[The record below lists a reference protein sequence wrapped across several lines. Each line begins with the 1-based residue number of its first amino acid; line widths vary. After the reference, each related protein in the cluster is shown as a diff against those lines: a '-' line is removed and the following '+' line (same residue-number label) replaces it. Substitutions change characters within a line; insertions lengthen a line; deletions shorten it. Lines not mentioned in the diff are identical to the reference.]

1 VLSKACSCLFFFN
14 LLRNALKIDI
24 FSGNSINT
32 SDVRI
37 FSNRVF
43 PVSMFPVLFIT
54 EATIASFIVE
64 GLGAGAERA

>member
-14 LLRNALKIDI
+14 LFRKTLKIDI
-24 FSGNSINT
+24 FSGSSINT
-32 SDVRI
+32 SEVRT
-37 FSNRVF
+37 FSNRIF
-43 PVSMFPVLFIT
+43 PVSMFPVLFIA

>member
-1 VLSKACSCLFFFN
+1 M
-14 LLRNALKIDI
+14 KIDI
-24 FSGNSINT
+24 FSGSSIST

-37 FSNRVF
+37 FSNRIF
-43 PVSMFPVLFIT
+43 PAFMFPVLFIA